1 MSRSSN
7 TPVCPTSYTPC
18 LLDLS
23 PYCSL
28 FSLTLLQTPLSLSC
42 SSNKSGKLLLKV
54 FLLPVQLF
62 LYLPDSLF
70 KFLKATCPHTHTDK
84 HNLPYCT
91 WFLLW
96 CFSSYFASYY
106 SSTTIPYNS
115 LRFFVYCLI
124 SSSRIES
131 PRGEG
136 LCKYTEQCSPI

>member
-42 SSNKSGKLLLKV
+42 SSNTSGKLLLKV

-62 LYLPDSLF
+62 LYLPDPLF

-84 HNLPYCT
+84 TTYHITPD
-91 WFLLW
+91 
-96 CFSSYFASYY
+96 SSYDALVLILPH
-106 SSTTIPYNS
+106 TIHQIPYHIIHLGFLFIVSFLPLELKVQEEKVFAN
-115 LRFFVYCLI
+115 I
-124 SSSRIES
+124 
-131 PRGEG
+131 
-136 LCKYTEQCSPI
+136 